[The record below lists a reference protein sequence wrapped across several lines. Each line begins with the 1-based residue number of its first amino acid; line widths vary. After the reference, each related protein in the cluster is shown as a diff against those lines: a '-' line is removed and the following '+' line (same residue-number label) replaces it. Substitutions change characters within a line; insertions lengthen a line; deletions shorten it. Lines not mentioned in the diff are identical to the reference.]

1 MTDPEPDQ
9 GSNLRAAESSR
20 PEDAFVELFAQV
32 FGVEKTQLL
41 APEYP
46 VLDIDGTPRF
56 VDFAL
61 KSAGRMIAFEID
73 GPSHYAPPDFGLD
86 KFEDDLHRQNSLI
99 HDGWQ
104 VFRWSDRQLA
114 REPDRV
120 KGQLELFLERI
131 PGLIELTDFLPKQSG
146 AAFALDLRLHQQEAQ
161 DWLDAMRREGKTIA
175 LLEHATGSGKT
186 VTAISDARRI
196 GPRVLYVAHRKPLVD
211 QTAREF
217 RRLWP
222 EVSVGRIVG
231 GTWEPFRDVV
241 CASIQSLAKR
251 LTELPPDAF
260 RYLVIDEAHHAAAG
274 TYQALL
280 GHFTPVFTLGLTA
293 TPDRPDGRPILE
305 IFRDAAHRLSLEEA
319 IRRGELVPIRC
330 VRVKTNVDLTRVRFN
345 EVQYNRHD
353 LERSVTVPGRN
364 RLIVDT
370 YLDHVPG
377 RKAVAFCVNVRH
389 ADEMAGL
396 FQGRGVAARSVS
408 GAMRAEDRDATL
420 RAFADGALTVLC
432 ACDIL
437 NEGWD
442 CPDVEVLLMARPTLS
457 KIVYMQQLG
466 RGTRKAPGKE
476 SLIVVDFVDNAG
488 RYNASWNLHR
498 LTRTTRYRPGGLVL
512 APPGRIADEDARGE
526 APPVV
531 LNLGIWTK
539 GLEAI
544 DIFDW
549 QSEVKDMLSVADLEL
564 ALAAAEGFLRNKVQR
579 GELTPDHTLDI
590 GTRRYLYF
598 RKDRKAEIARQFGLT
613 PVTAANIRER
623 FLAFCEDMDMSAS
636 YKPVLLLC
644 LLDTADED
652 GAVPIANLTLA
663 FRDFYRD
670 RLARG
675 LPVERPKARMARVA
689 DLSEAEIQ
697 ALILDMP
704 FRKFSQRGFVDYGRD
719 VSRVRFAPA
728 LWSRLTAEDRGRLR
742 ETAVAAVG
750 RYYAASSA
758 EAG

>member
-1 MTDPEPDQ
+1 M
-9 GSNLRAAESSR
+9 
-20 PEDAFVELFAQV
+20 
-32 FGVEKTQLL
+32 
-41 APEYP
+41 
-46 VLDIDGTPRF
+46 
-56 VDFAL
+56 
-61 KSAGRMIAFEID
+61 
-73 GPSHYAPPDFGLD
+73 
-86 KFEDDLHRQNSLI
+86 
-99 HDGWQ
+99 
-104 VFRWSDRQLA
+104 
-114 REPDRV
+114 
-120 KGQLELFLERI
+120 
-131 PGLIELTDFLPKQSG
+131 
-146 AAFALDLRLHQQEAQ
+146 
-161 DWLDAMRREGKTIA
+161 
-175 LLEHATGSGKT
+175 
-186 VTAISDARRI
+186 
-196 GPRVLYVAHRKPLVD
+196 
-211 QTAREF
+211 
-217 RRLWP
+217 
-222 EVSVGRIVG
+222 
-231 GTWEPFRDVV
+231 
-241 CASIQSLAKR
+241 
-251 LTELPPDAF
+251 
-260 RYLVIDEAHHAAAG
+260 
-274 TYQALL
+274 
-280 GHFTPVFTLGLTA
+280 
-293 TPDRPDGRPILE
+293 
-305 IFRDAAHRLSLEEA
+305 
-319 IRRGELVPIRC
+319 
-330 VRVKTNVDLTRVRFN
+330 
-345 EVQYNRHD
+345 
-353 LERSVTVPGRN
+353 
-364 RLIVDT
+364 
-370 YLDHVPG
+370 
-377 RKAVAFCVNVRH
+377 
-389 ADEMAGL
+389 
-396 FQGRGVAARSVS
+396 
-408 GAMRAEDRDATL
+408 
-420 RAFADGALTVLC
+420 
-432 ACDIL
+432 
-437 NEGWD
+437 
-442 CPDVEVLLMARPTLS
+442 
-457 KIVYMQQLG
+457 
-466 RGTRKAPGKE
+466 
-476 SLIVVDFVDNAG
+476 
-488 RYNASWNLHR
+488 
-498 LTRTTRYRPGGLVL
+498 L

-623 FLAFCEDMDMSAS
+623 FLAFCEDMDMAAS